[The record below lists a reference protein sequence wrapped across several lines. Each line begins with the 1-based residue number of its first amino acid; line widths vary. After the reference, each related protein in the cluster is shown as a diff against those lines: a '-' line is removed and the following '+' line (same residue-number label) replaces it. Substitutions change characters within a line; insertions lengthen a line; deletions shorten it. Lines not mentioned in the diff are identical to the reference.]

1 MRKKLKI
8 SLFVVSG
15 VGILITISFLVLR
28 LIKPPKAALLVES
41 SPNSTAFV
49 NGEQVGRTPYEGEFS
64 AGEVVIKLI
73 PDSFE
78 SPLAPYQ
85 STVDLVAGIKTVV
98 RRSFGDTDDTS
109 AGEVVS
115 FERIGGDKA
124 SLSVISIPDG
134 AQVSLDSQTRGRTP
148 IKITDLETKEYHL
161 EVAADGYQKR
171 DFVVKAVSGYLLT
184 AEVKLAAQ
192 PGNVEG
198 VTTPE
203 VPEEPTEETVEKV
216 KILTTPTGFLR
227 VRQEPTTQSVELG
240 QVVPGEE
247 YILLAIDEKSGWFKI
262 EYETDKEGWVTNQY
276 ARKVENNPEASP
288 SPSPSPTPIPKA
300 SPSPTPIATP

>member
-1 MRKKLKI
+1 
-8 SLFVVSG
+8 
-15 VGILITISFLVLR
+15 
-28 LIKPPKAALLVES
+28 
-41 SPNSTAFV
+41 
-49 NGEQVGRTPYEGEFS
+49 
-64 AGEVVIKLI
+64 
-73 PDSFE
+73 
-78 SPLAPYQ
+78 
-85 STVDLVAGIKTVV
+85 
-98 RRSFGDTDDTS
+98 
-109 AGEVVS
+109 
-115 FERIGGDKA
+115 
-124 SLSVISIPDG
+124 VISIPDG

>member
-148 IKITDLETKEYHL
+148 IKITDLETK
-161 EVAADGYQKR
+161 
-171 DFVVKAVSGYLLT
+171 
-184 AEVKLAAQ
+184 
-192 PGNVEG
+192 
-198 VTTPE
+198 
-203 VPEEPTEETVEKV
+203 
-216 KILTTPTGFLR
+216 
-227 VRQEPTTQSVELG
+227 
-240 QVVPGEE
+240 
-247 YILLAIDEKSGWFKI
+247 
-262 EYETDKEGWVTNQY
+262 KEGWVTNQY